1 MTPSEEALVE
11 AGGIVRVSIDGN
23 INEWG
28 SGSLGEADLLW
39 DWQWVVVV
47 AAGRRWPTPQECN
60 FDVPTTPDEW
70 RKLVAAA
77 VTP

>member
-28 SGSLGEADLLW
+28 SGSLGGVELLW
-39 DWQWVVVV
+39 DWNWVGVV
-47 AAGRRWPTPQECN
+47 APGQRWPTLEDRN
-60 FDVPTTPDEW
+60 VPTTPDEW
-70 RKLVAAA
+70 RRLVAAA
-77 VTP
+77 VAP